1 MTSAHGRVVCASHE
15 TNLAAA
21 VSAPSSGW
29 LASTVFAAW
38 AKPVM
43 TDSRLA
49 ALTQIKISTARVFHM
64 VWVNSTA
71 SWVLPVPPWAAGTLE
86 ASPVSSPWISTT
98 VSPARTVLA
107 RSGPLCSR
115 G

>member
-1 MTSAHGRVVCASHE
+1 MTSAHGRLVWASQE

-49 ALTQIKISTARVFHM
+49 AFTQIRISTAREFHM
-64 VWVNSTA
+64 AWVNSTA
-71 SWVLPVPPWAAGTLE
+71 SWVLPVPPWAAG
-86 ASPVSSPWISTT
+86 ASSVSSPWISTT
-98 VSPARTVLA
+98 VSPGRRLLA

>member
-1 MTSAHGRVVCASHE
+1 MTRAHGRLVWASQE

-29 LASTVFAAW
+29 LASTVLAAW

-49 ALTQIKISTARVFHM
+49 ALTQIRISTVRVFHM
-64 VWVNSTA
+64 AWVNSTA

-86 ASPVSSPWISTT
+86 SCPLSSPWTSTT
-98 VSPARTVLA
+98 VCPGRMLLA
-107 RSGPLCSR
+107 RLGPLCSR

>member
-1 MTSAHGRVVCASHE
+1 MTSAHGRLVWASQD
-15 TNLAAA
+15 TNLTAA

-29 LASTVFAAW
+29 LASTVFAAC

-64 VWVNSTA
+64 AWVNSTA
-71 SWVLPVPPWAAGTLE
+71 SWVLPVPPWAAG
-86 ASPVSSPWISTT
+86 ACAVCSPWISTT
-98 VSPARTVLA
+98 VSPGRMLLA